1 MKKRNKLGKKK
12 GAKNKSG
19 KKQKNKSKKAL
30 RVKPIKVEPEPPPPP
45 PPPPSQGEFIW
56 IHIGQAGVQIG
67 LACWELFCLEHGI
80 NPDGTVKEL
89 TTNSTSMFS
98 LSQENSYVPRAL
110 IVDTEPSVI
119 DVLKSGKFQNLFSH
133 ENMISGKESAASN
146 YAAGFYGVGKTLSSK
161 VMDQLARLAED
172 CNSLQGIAVFRSIS
186 GGTGSG
192 MGSRIIET
200 IRNTYPNKTII
211 DLNVCSSSEFSDII
225 VEPYNTALTTHHV
238 LDVVNCS
245 LLFDNKSIY
254 DICGS
259 KLDLLQPT
267 FANINSIV
275 ALVTSGITSSLRF
288 EGSMMRNIS
297 ELLANLIP
305 QPRLH
310 FPLISYAP
318 ITNCARSISSA
329 STQSAMMSF
338 DSDYQMI
345 KIDPRLGKYLSICM
359 MFRGNLKPTNIN
371 TTIAFLQR
379 EKTIP
384 VTHNMNS
391 PLFKFGLCNLLP
403 IAVPESGIFAAS
415 TATTTL
421 CNNTIIKQYWMN
433 TMNNYNKL
441 LTKRVFLHHYT
452 EEGMDEATFHTA
464 NGNISKLIAE
474 YEEIESS

>member
-1 MKKRNKLGKKK
+1 MVCVRKK
-12 GAKNKSG
+12 GV
-19 KKQKNKSKKAL
+19 KKGTKKSKKAR
-30 RVKPIKVEPEPPPPP
+30 RVKRKVVKPELPPPLPPP

-56 IHIGQAGVQIG
+56 IHIGQAGVQVG
-67 LACWELFCLEHGI
+67 LSCWELFCLEHGI
-80 NPDGTVKEL
+80 NLNGTVREL

-98 LSQENSYVPRAL
+98 LLEDNSYVPRAL

-119 DVLKSGKFQNLFSH
+119 DVLKRGSFRKLFSD
-133 ENMISGKESAASN
+133 ENIISGKESAASN
-146 YAAGFYGVGKTLSSK
+146 YAVGFYGVGKTLASK
-161 VMDQLARLAED
+161 VMDQLARLAEN

-200 IRNTYPNKTII
+200 IKNTYPNKTII
-211 DLNVCSSSEFSDII
+211 DLNICSSSEFSNIT
-225 VEPYNTALTTHHV
+225 VEPYNTALATHHV
-238 LDVVNCS
+238 LDLVNCS

-259 KLDLLQPT
+259 KLDLLKPT
-267 FANINSIV
+267 YANINSIV
-275 ALVTSGITSSLRF
+275 ALVTSGVTSSLRF
-288 EGSMMRNIS
+288 EGSMTSNIS
-297 ELLANLIP
+297 KLLNQLIP

-318 ITNCARSISSA
+318 ITSCARSISSA
-329 STQSAMMSF
+329 STQSAVMSF

-345 KIDPRLGKYLSICM
+345 KIDPTLGKYLSICM

-379 EKTIP
+379 DHSIP
-384 VTHNMNS
+384 VTHNLNS

-403 IAVPESGIFAAS
+403 ITMPGSGIIAAS
-415 TATTTL
+415 TATTIL
-421 CNNTIIKQYWMN
+421 CNNTVIKQYWMN
-433 TMNNYNKL
+433 TMKNYNKL

-452 EEGMDEATFHTA
+452 GEGMDEATFDAT
-464 NGNISKLIAE
+464 NENISKLIAE
-474 YEEIESS
+474 YEEIENS

>member
-1 MKKRNKLGKKK
+1 
-12 GAKNKSG
+12 
-19 KKQKNKSKKAL
+19 
-30 RVKPIKVEPEPPPPP
+30 
-45 PPPPSQGEFIW
+45 
-56 IHIGQAGVQIG
+56 
-67 LACWELFCLEHGI
+67 
-80 NPDGTVKEL
+80 
-89 TTNSTSMFS
+89 MFS

-119 DVLKSGKFQNLFSH
+119 DVLKRERFQKLFSD

-146 YAAGFYGVGKTLSSK
+146 YAVGFYGVGKILASK

-172 CNSLQGIAVFRSIS
+172 CNSLQGIAVIRSIS

-200 IRNTYPNKTII
+200 IKNTYPNKTII
-211 DLNVCSSSEFSDII
+211 DLNICSSSEFSNII
-225 VEPYNTALTTHHV
+225 VEPYNTALATHHV
-238 LDVVNCS
+238 LDLVNCS

-259 KLDLLQPT
+259 KLDVLTPT
-267 FANINSIV
+267 YTNINSIV

-288 EGSMMRNIS
+288 EGSMTSNIS
-297 ELLANLIP
+297 KLLSDLIP

-318 ITNCARSISSA
+318 ITNCVGSISS
-329 STQSAMMSF
+329 SCTQSAVMSF

-345 KIDPRLGKYLSICM
+345 KIDPTLGKYLSICM
-359 MFRGNLKPTNIN
+359 MFRGNLRPTNIN

-379 EKTIP
+379 DHSIP
-384 VTHNMNS
+384 VTPNLNS

-403 IAVPESGIFAAS
+403 ITVPDSGILAAS

-421 CNNTIIKQYWMN
+421 CNNTVIKQYWMN
-433 TMNNYNKL
+433 TMKNYSKL

-452 EEGMDEATFHTA
+452 VEGMDEATFDIT
-464 NGNISKLIAE
+464 NGNILKLIAE
-474 YEEIESS
+474 YEEIENSQYLNKVAL

>member
-1 MKKRNKLGKKK
+1 MGKKK
-12 GAKNKSG
+12 GAK
-19 KKQKNKSKKAL
+19 KKLKKAKPGKSKKV
-30 RVKPIKVEPEPPPPP
+30 VKPKLPPQPPPPPPSPP

-56 IHIGQAGVQIG
+56 IHIGQAGVQVG

-80 NPDGTVKEL
+80 NLDGTIREL

-98 LSQENSYVPRAL
+98 LSQDNSYIPRAL

-119 DVLKSGKFQNLFSH
+119 DALKRGNFQKLFSD

-146 YAAGFYGVGKTLSSK
+146 YAVGFYGVGRTLASK
-161 VMDQLARLAED
+161 VMDQLAHLAED

-200 IRNTYPNKTII
+200 IKNAYPNKTII
-211 DLNVCSSSEFSDII
+211 DLNICSSSEFSNFI
-225 VEPYNTALTTHHV
+225 VEPYNTALATHHV

-254 DICGS
+254 DICRS
-259 KLDLLQPT
+259 KLDLLKPT
-267 FANINSIV
+267 YSNINSII
-275 ALVTSGITSSLRF
+275 ALVTSGVTSSLRF
-288 EGSMMRNIS
+288 DGSMTSNIS
-297 ELLANLIP
+297 KLLNTLIP

-318 ITNCARSISSA
+318 ITNCAGSISSA
-329 STQSAMMSF
+329 STQSAVMSF
-338 DSDYQMI
+338 DSNYQMI
-345 KIDPRLGKYLSICM
+345 KLDPTLGKYLSICM

-379 EKTIP
+379 DHCIP

-403 IAVPESGIFAAS
+403 VTVPGSGIFAAS

-421 CNNTIIKQYWMN
+421 CNNTVVKQYWMN
-433 TMNNYNKL
+433 TMKNYNKL

-452 EEGMDEATFHTA
+452 GEGMDEAIFDTA

-474 YEEIESS
+474 YEEIENS